1 MRLADKLE
9 HLRSLEGQL
18 RGLGRPL
25 SKAELARA
33 MRAELGDSLSVPYLS
48 QIESG
53 ARLHLT
59 AQSRELL
66 ARFFQVHPGYLVS
79 DPEGFAES
87 LSTLVRPPSAD
98 LGEWLADKAEEQR
111 EDPELY
117 EALLRIASDPEPRAT
132 LLALSRALGNGSAYG

>member
-1 MRLADKLE
+1 MQLAEKLE

-25 SKAELARA
+25 SKAELSRA
-33 MRAELGDSLSVPYLS
+33 MRAELGDSLSIPYLS

-53 ARLHLT
+53 TRLHLT

-66 ARFFQVHPGYLVS
+66 ARFFRVHPGYLVS

-87 LSTLVRPPSAD
+87 LSSSIQRSSED
-98 LGEWLADKAEEQR
+98 LGEWLASRAEEQR
-111 EDPELY
+111 DDPEIY
-117 EALLRIASDPEPRAT
+117 EALLRIASHPEPRAT
-132 LLALSRALGNGSAYG
+132 LLALSRALGDGSTDG